1 MFLLN
6 DTIGAFNEVR
16 TIDLPVTSPTR

>member
-16 TIDLPVTSPTR
+16 TIDLPVTTR